1 MNNNVGKI
9 LCKYSFK
16 DCYIKGK
23 WYDIVFSYV
32 GLGVDVIGDND
43 EVHGLYFR
51 RRDDYGYLYIWDYF
65 YTEQEIRKLKL
76 ERIENESRR

>member
-51 RRDDYGYLYIWDYF
+51 RR
-65 YTEQEIRKLKL
+65 
-76 ERIENESRR
+76 